1 MMRVEISDQSGQQ
14 FLDRVTRT
22 QLERALMRAAPP
34 TNVATEASKEQTR
47 KAMDLRALMQERVQM
62 QRLGFGDAVHK
73 LDEEIER
80 RRALQAREKAAF
92 EEKLLAN
99 RLRALEMMHHRRDQ
113 ELRERELGEEDVARA
128 RHERALDEMIERHE
142 KEYNRLVE
150 ESALRATGGVETRDD
165 SDERWHLSRK
175 NKCASFNTRRP
186 TREVVKLR
194 QNAARLARLGREAE
208 ANEMSVRAAALDER
222 AEQAWRGGV
231 IYSAMGTDRS
241 RLQMQLRRQEVEVH
255 AIEEEYASRMHRMQ
269 REHKRRRFN
278 QKRTQMAEKVKV
290 HKKVRVQVQRKY
302 DPSVIALQEHQAKL
316 RQRLAEKMLARDD
329 GKSAF
334 SFASRAKGDCY
345 DHSVK
350 DEDYSWRAP
359 DALSP
364 RLHHLRV

>member
-1 MMRVEISDQSGQQ
+1 
-14 FLDRVTRT
+14 
-22 QLERALMRAAPP
+22 
-34 TNVATEASKEQTR
+34 
-47 KAMDLRALMQERVQM
+47 
-62 QRLGFGDAVHK
+62 
-73 LDEEIER
+73 
-80 RRALQAREKAAF
+80 
-92 EEKLLAN
+92 
-99 RLRALEMMHHRRDQ
+99 
-113 ELRERELGEEDVARA
+113 
-128 RHERALDEMIERHE
+128 
-142 KEYNRLVE
+142 
-150 ESALRATGGVETRDD
+150 
-165 SDERWHLSRK
+165 
-175 NKCASFNTRRP
+175 
-186 TREVVKLR
+186 
-194 QNAARLARLGREAE
+194 
-208 ANEMSVRAAALDER
+208 
-222 AEQAWRGGV
+222 
-231 IYSAMGTDRS
+231 MGTDRS

-359 DALSP
+359 DVAGLDNSDVLFDEHVRKQRAKVAEQRRGLSTAEQSLGGFSSAPQELARQP
-364 RLHHLRV
+364 RLGGRPPRRPSRAAARGGARDVERRRRRRRAERAAAVALRAGRPSSNQSSSGSDATARRPRRRPRRRRRTRASRRA